1 MGIFDFLK
9 KTEATKT
16 TEITESN
23 KEAEE
28 AKGNACLGV
37 LGFFP
42 MEEKGELLIAA
53 NLEGSLKVGDCL
65 LFCNPDQGMDALGS
79 VVVKKLSCH
88 KEDVEALNDEE
99 LVYLEVDKVP
109 SLDKLK
115 KGSVLYS
122 QGVEE
127 EKRSSTY
134 GYALYRAFVAIQEG
148 KVGDEDY
155 QALSLEDS
163 IEILQA
169 FLWDCRQNQETESEE
184 SYQDNTRK
192 LERLAEIVK
201 DKLLAADS
209 IYAVYSEK
217 TGEPY
222 LFSTT
227 YDRGEEGYLCTD
239 PMIMLFTPRCYHR
252 FKETID
258 SRPKSVVKL
267 IENTEDKK
275 GIENFLGTA
284 FYLNG
289 ALGAFFNS
297 KEVSIAASVL
307 VPKPDFSDLPEIQ
320 VPVMNP
326 DVVRWML
333 LMGQLDSPT
342 TEDEEVIY
350 KLYYKFFSM
359 AVPKAKFLLPLEA
372 ASGFPEGGQEANSF
386 VLEESAKFNIPT
398 GEGKNGRN
406 SVPVFTDW
414 KRLRMVFD
422 EKWNGMIENAG
433 NMIEFFDYAINP
445 TEYYEAGAYVSL
457 TAFKEMQKLSEEQE
471 GRAKETI

>member
-37 LGFFP
+37 LDLFP
-42 MEEKGELLIAA
+42 MKETNQLLIVGS
-53 NLEGSLKVGDCL
+53 LEGSLNVGDQL
-65 LFCNPDQGMDALGS
+65 QFCNPDQGMEILGS
-79 VVVKKLSCH
+79 VEVKKLSSQN
-88 KEDVEALNDEE
+88 KDADSLTDEVLAH
-99 LVYLEVDKVP
+99 LVVDRIP

-115 KGSVLYS
+115 KGSVLFS
-122 QGVEE
+122 LGVEE
-127 EKRSSTY
+127 EQKLSSY
-134 GYALYRAFVAIQEG
+134 SDALYRAFVAIQEG
-148 KVGDEDY
+148 QLTNEDY
-155 QALSLEDS
+155 LASSLDDS
-163 IEILQA
+163 VEISRL
-169 FLWDCRQNQETESEE
+169 FLWKCRQNQETESEE
-184 SYQDNTRK
+184 SYQANTRK

-209 IYAVYSEK
+209 VYAVYSEK

-239 PMIMLFTPRCYHR
+239 PMIMLLTPSWYRQ

-258 SRPKSVVKL
+258 SRPNSVVKL

-289 ALGAFFNS
+289 ALGTIFNS
-297 KEVSIAASVL
+297 KEVSISASAL
-307 VPKPDFSDLPEIQ
+307 VQKPDFSDLPEIQ

-326 DVVRWML
+326 DLVRWML
-333 LMGQLDSPT
+333 LMGQLDYPIK
-342 TEDEEVIY
+342 EEQELLY
-350 KLYYKFFSM
+350 KLYYKFFSE
-359 AVPKAKFLLPLEA
+359 ALPKAKFLIPLDA
-372 ASGFPEGGQEANSF
+372 ASEFKGDSQEGNSF
-386 VLEESAKFNIPT
+386 VLEKDSSFNIPVK
-398 GEGKNGRN
+398 EGKDGRN

-422 EKWNGMIENAG
+422 EKWNGMIEEAG
-433 NMIEFFDYAINP
+433 GMIEVFDYAINP

-457 TAFKEMQKLSEEQE
+457 TAFKEMQKFSEELE
-471 GRAKETI
+471 GRAKD

>member
-134 GYALYRAFVAIQEG
+134 GYALYRAFVTIQEG

-169 FLWDCRQNQETESEE
+169 FLCDCRQNQETESEE
-184 SYQDNTRK
+184 SYQANTRK

-209 IYAVYSEK
+209 IYAVYS
-217 TGEPY
+217 
-222 LFSTT
+222 
-227 YDRGEEGYLCTD
+227 
-239 PMIMLFTPRCYHR
+239 
-252 FKETID
+252 
-258 SRPKSVVKL
+258 
-267 IENTEDKK
+267 
-275 GIENFLGTA
+275 
-284 FYLNG
+284 
-289 ALGAFFNS
+289 
-297 KEVSIAASVL
+297 
-307 VPKPDFSDLPEIQ
+307 
-320 VPVMNP
+320 
-326 DVVRWML
+326 
-333 LMGQLDSPT
+333 
-342 TEDEEVIY
+342 
-350 KLYYKFFSM
+350 
-359 AVPKAKFLLPLEA
+359 
-372 ASGFPEGGQEANSF
+372 
-386 VLEESAKFNIPT
+386 
-398 GEGKNGRN
+398 
-406 SVPVFTDW
+406 
-414 KRLRMVFD
+414 
-422 EKWNGMIENAG
+422 
-433 NMIEFFDYAINP
+433 
-445 TEYYEAGAYVSL
+445 
-457 TAFKEMQKLSEEQE
+457 
-471 GRAKETI
+471 

>member
-37 LGFFP
+37 LDLFP
-42 MEEKGELLIAA
+42 MKKTNQLLIVGS
-53 NLEGSLKVGDCL
+53 LEGSLNVGDRL
-65 LFCNPDQGMDALGS
+65 QFCNPDQGMEILGS
-79 VVVKKLSCH
+79 VEVKKLSSQN
-88 KEDVEALNDEE
+88 KDADSLTDEVLAH
-99 LVYLEVDKVP
+99 LVVDRIP

-115 KGSVLYS
+115 KGSVLFS
-122 QGVEE
+122 SGVEE
-127 EKRSSTY
+127 EQKLSSY
-134 GYALYRAFVAIQEG
+134 SDALYRAFVAIQEG
-148 KVGDEDY
+148 QLTNEDY
-155 QALSLEDS
+155 LASSLDDS
-163 IEILQA
+163 VEILRL
-169 FLWDCRQNQETESEE
+169 FLWKCRQNQETESEE
-184 SYQDNTRK
+184 SYQANTRK

-209 IYAVYSEK
+209 VYAVYSEK

-239 PMIMLFTPRCYHR
+239 PMIMLLTPSWYRQ

-258 SRPKSVVKL
+258 SRPNSVVKL

-289 ALGAFFNS
+289 ALGAIFNS
-297 KEVSIAASVL
+297 KEVSISASAL
-307 VPKPDFSDLPEIQ
+307 VQKPDFSDLPEIQ

-326 DVVRWML
+326 DLVRWML
-333 LMGQLDSPT
+333 LMGQLDYPIK
-342 TEDEEVIY
+342 EEQELLY
-350 KLYYKFFSM
+350 KLYYKFFSE
-359 AVPKAKFLLPLEA
+359 ALPKAKFLIPLDA
-372 ASGFPEGGQEANSF
+372 ASEFKGDSQEGNSF
-386 VLEESAKFNIPT
+386 VLEKDSSFNIPVK
-398 GEGKNGRN
+398 EGKDGRN

-422 EKWNGMIENAG
+422 EKWNGMIEEAG
-433 NMIEFFDYAINP
+433 GMIEVFDYAINP

-457 TAFKEMQKLSEEQE
+457 TAFKEMQKFSEELE
-471 GRAKETI
+471 GRAKD

>member
-227 YDRGEEGYLCTD
+227 YDRGEEEYLCTD

-398 GEGKNGRN
+398 GEGKDGRN

-422 EKWNGMIENAG
+422 EKWNGMIEEAG
-433 NMIEFFDYAINP
+433 GMIEVFDYAINP

-457 TAFKEMQKLSEEQE
+457 TAFRDMQKLSEEQE
-471 GRAKETI
+471 GRAQD

>member
-9 KTEATKT
+9 KTEATKP
-16 TEITESN
+16 TETTESN
-23 KEAEE
+23 KDAEE
-28 AKGNACLGV
+28 AKGNACVGV
-37 LGFFP
+37 LDLFP
-42 MEEKGELLIAA
+42 MKETNQLLIVGS
-53 NLEGSLKVGDCL
+53 LEGSIKVGSQL
-65 LFCNPDQGMDALGS
+65 QFCNPDQGMESLGT
-79 VVVKKLSCH
+79 VEVKKLSSQN
-88 KEDVEALNDEE
+88 KDADSLTDEVLAH
-99 LVYLEVDKVP
+99 LVVDRIP

-115 KGSVLYS
+115 KGSVLFS
-122 QGVEE
+122 SGIEE
-127 EKRSSTY
+127 EQKLSSY
-134 GYALYRAFVAIQEG
+134 SDALYRAFVAIQEG
-148 KVGDEDY
+148 QLTNEY
-155 QALSLEDS
+155 YLAASLDDS
-163 IEILQA
+163 VEILRL
-169 FLWDCRQNQETESEE
+169 FLWKCRQNQETESEE
-184 SYQDNTRK
+184 SYQANTRK

-201 DKLLAADS
+201 DKLSAAES
-209 IYAVYSEK
+209 VYAVFSEK

-222 LFSTT
+222 LFSST

-239 PMIMLFTPRCYHR
+239 PMVMLLTPSWYRQ

-258 SRPKSVVKL
+258 SRPNSVVKL
-267 IENTEDKK
+267 IENAEDKK

-289 ALGAFFNS
+289 ALGAIFNS
-297 KEVSIAASVL
+297 KEVSISASAL
-307 VPKPDFSDLPEIQ
+307 VQKPDFSDLPEIQ

-326 DVVRWML
+326 DLVRWML

-372 ASGFPEGGQEANSF
+372 DSGFPEGGQEGNSF

-422 EKWNGMIENAG
+422 EKWNGMIESAS

-445 TEYYEAGAYVSL
+445 TEYHEAGAYVSL
-457 TAFKEMQKLSEEQE
+457 TAFRDMQKLSEEQE
-471 GRAKETI
+471 GRDKG

>member
-16 TEITESN
+16 TEIIESN

-134 GYALYRAFVAIQEG
+134 GYALYRAFVTIQEG

-184 SYQDNTRK
+184 SYQSNTRK

-201 DKLLAADS
+201 DKLLVADS

-239 PMIMLFTPRCYHR
+239 PMIMLFTPRFYHR

-297 KEVSIAASVL
+297 KEVSISASAL
-307 VPKPDFSDLPEIQ
+307 VQKPDFSDLPEIQ

-372 ASGFPEGGQEANSF
+372 DTGFPEGGQEANSF

-422 EKWNGMIENAG
+422 EKWNGMIEEAG
-433 NMIEFFDYAINP
+433 GMIEFFDYAINP
-445 TEYYEAGAYVSL
+445 TEYHEAGAYVSL
-457 TAFKEMQKLSEEQE
+457 TAFRDMQKLSEEQE
-471 GRAKETI
+471 GRAQD

>member
-65 LFCNPDQGMDALGS
+65 LFCNPDQGMDPLGS
-79 VVVKKLSCH
+79 LVVKKLSCH

-445 TEYYEAGAYVSL
+445 TEYYEAGAYVGL

-471 GRAKETI
+471 GRAKETL

>member
-9 KTEATKT
+9 KTETTKT

-23 KEAEE
+23 KEAKE

-65 LFCNPDQGMDALGS
+65 SFCNPDQGMDALGS

-134 GYALYRAFVAIQEG
+134 GYALYRAFVTIQEG

-155 QALSLEDS
+155 QTLSLEDS

-184 SYQDNTRK
+184 SYQANTRK

-201 DKLLAADS
+201 DKLLVADS

-239 PMIMLFTPRCYHR
+239 PMIMLLTPSWYRQ

-258 SRPKSVVKL
+258 SRPNSVVKL

-289 ALGAFFNS
+289 ALGAIFNS
-297 KEVSIAASVL
+297 KEVSISASAL
-307 VPKPDFSDLPEIQ
+307 VQKPDFSNLPEIQ

-326 DVVRWML
+326 DLVRWML

-350 KLYYKFFSM
+350 KLYYKFFSEAM
-359 AVPKAKFLLPLEA
+359 LKAKFLIPLDA
-372 ASGFPEGGQEANSF
+372 ASEFKDDSQEGSSF
-386 VLEESAKFNIPT
+386 VLEKDSSFNIPVK
-398 GEGKNGRN
+398 EGKDGRN

-422 EKWNGMIENAG
+422 EKWNGMIEEAG
-433 NMIEFFDYAINP
+433 GMIEVFDYAINP

-457 TAFKEMQKLSEEQE
+457 TAFKEMQKFSEELE
-471 GRAKETI
+471 GRAKD

>member
-65 LFCNPDQGMDALGS
+65 QFCNPDQGMDALGS

-134 GYALYRAFVAIQEG
+134 GYALYRAFVTIQEG

-184 SYQDNTRK
+184 SYQANTRK

-457 TAFKEMQKLSEEQE
+457 TAFRDMQKLSEEQE
-471 GRAKETI
+471 GRTQD

>member
-9 KTEATKT
+9 KTETAEAA
-16 TEITESN
+16 EITEAQ
-23 KEAEE
+23 KETEE
-28 AKGNACLGV
+28 SKNNACIGV
-37 LGFFP
+37 LDLFS
-42 MEEKGELLIAA
+42 MKETNQLLIVGS
-53 NLEGSLKVGDCL
+53 LEGSLNVGDQL
-65 LFCNPDQGMDALGS
+65 QFCNPDQGMESLGS
-79 VVVKKLSCH
+79 VEVKKLSSQN
-88 KEDVEALNDEE
+88 KDADSLTDEV
-99 LVYLEVDKVP
+99 LVHLVVDRIP

-115 KGSVLYS
+115 KGSVLFS
-122 QGVEE
+122 SGVEE
-127 EKRSSTY
+127 EQKLSSY
-134 GYALYRAFVAIQEG
+134 SDALYRAFIAIQEG
-148 KVGDEDY
+148 QLTNEDY
-155 QALSLEDS
+155 LAASLDDS
-163 IEILQA
+163 VEILRL
-169 FLWDCRQNQETESEE
+169 FLWKCRQNQETESEE
-184 SYQDNTRK
+184 SYQINTRK

-209 IYAVYSEK
+209 VYAVYSEK

-239 PMIMLFTPRCYHR
+239 PMIMLLTPSWYRQ

-258 SRPKSVVKL
+258 SRPNSVVKL

-289 ALGAFFNS
+289 ALGAIFNS
-297 KEVSIAASVL
+297 KEVSISASAL
-307 VPKPDFSDLPEIQ
+307 VQKPDFSNLPEIQ

-326 DVVRWML
+326 DLVRWML

-350 KLYYKFFSM
+350 KLYYKFFSEAM
-359 AVPKAKFLLPLEA
+359 LKAKFLIPLDA
-372 ASGFPEGGQEANSF
+372 ASEFKDDSQEGSSF
-386 VLEESAKFNIPT
+386 VLEKDSSFNIPVK
-398 GEGKNGRN
+398 EGKDGRN

-422 EKWNGMIENAG
+422 EKWNGMIEEAG
-433 NMIEFFDYAINP
+433 GMIEVFDYAINP

-457 TAFKEMQKLSEEQE
+457 TAFKEMQKLSEELE
-471 GRAKETI
+471 GRAKD

>member
-9 KTEATKT
+9 KTEATKP

-99 LVYLEVDKVP
+99 LIYLEVDKVP

-134 GYALYRAFVAIQEG
+134 GYALYRAFVTIQEG

-184 SYQDNTRK
+184 SYQANTRK

-201 DKLLAADS
+201 DKLLVADS
-209 IYAVYSEK
+209 VYAVYSEK

-445 TEYYEAGAYVSL
+445 TEYYEAGAYVGL
-457 TAFKEMQKLSEEQE
+457 TAFKDMQKLSEEQE
-471 GRAKETI
+471 GRTQD

>member
-1 MGIFDFLK
+1 MGIFDYLK
-9 KTEATKT
+9 KTEA
-16 TEITESN
+16 EEESKN
-23 KEAEE
+23 
-28 AKGNACLGV
+28 NACVGV
-37 LGFFP
+37 LDLFP
-42 MEEKGELLIAA
+42 MKETNQLLIVGS
-53 NLEGSLKVGDCL
+53 LEGSIKVGNQL
-65 LFCNPDQGMDALGS
+65 QFCNPDQGMESLGT
-79 VVVKKLSCH
+79 VEVKKLSSQNKDADSLTDQVLAH
-88 KEDVEALNDEE
+88 
-99 LVYLEVDKVP
+99 LVVDRIP

-115 KGSVLYS
+115 KGSVLFS
-122 QGVEE
+122 SGVEE
-127 EKRSSTY
+127 EQTLSSY
-134 GYALYRAFVAIQEG
+134 SDALYRAFVAIQEG
-148 KVGDEDY
+148 QLTNEDY
-155 QALSLEDS
+155 LAASLDDS
-163 IEILQA
+163 VEILRL
-169 FLWDCRQNQETESEE
+169 FLWKCRQNQETESEE
-184 SYQDNTRK
+184 SYQSNTRK

-209 IYAVYSEK
+209 VYAVYSEK

-239 PMIMLFTPRCYHR
+239 PMIMLFTPRCYHQ

-258 SRPKSVVKL
+258 SRPNSVVKL

-350 KLYYKFFSM
+350 KLYYQFFSM
-359 AVPKAKFLLPLEA
+359 AVPRAKFLLPLEA

-445 TEYYEAGAYVSL
+445 TEYHEAGAYVSL
-457 TAFKEMQKLSEEQE
+457 TAFREMQKLAEELE
-471 GRAKETI
+471 GRAKD

>member
-37 LGFFP
+37 LDLFP
-42 MEEKGELLIAA
+42 MKETNQLLIVGS
-53 NLEGSLKVGDCL
+53 LEGSLNVGDQL
-65 LFCNPDQGMDALGS
+65 QFCNPDQGMEILGS
-79 VVVKKLSCH
+79 VEVKKLSSQN
-88 KEDVEALNDEE
+88 KDADSLTDEVLAH
-99 LVYLEVDKVP
+99 LVVDRIP

-115 KGSVLYS
+115 KGSVLFS
-122 QGVEE
+122 SGIEE
-127 EKRSSTY
+127 EQKLSSY
-134 GYALYRAFVAIQEG
+134 SDALYRAFVAIQEG
-148 KVGDEDY
+148 QLTNEDY
-155 QALSLEDS
+155 LAASLDDS
-163 IEILQA
+163 VEILRL
-169 FLWDCRQNQETESEE
+169 FLWKCRQNQETESEE
-184 SYQDNTRK
+184 SYQANTRK

-209 IYAVYSEK
+209 VYAVYSEK

-239 PMIMLFTPRCYHR
+239 PMIMLLTPSWYRQ

-258 SRPKSVVKL
+258 SRPNSVVKL

-284 FYLNG
+284 FYLDG

-297 KEVSIAASVL
+297 KEVSISASAL
-307 VPKPDFSDLPEIQ
+307 VQKPDFSDLPEIQ

-422 EKWNGMIENAG
+422 GKWNGMIENAG

-445 TEYYEAGAYVSL
+445 TEYYEAGAYVGL
-457 TAFKEMQKLSEEQE
+457 TAFKEMQKFSEELE
-471 GRAKETI
+471 GKAKD

>member
-37 LGFFP
+37 LDLFP
-42 MEEKGELLIAA
+42 MKKTNQLLIVGS
-53 NLEGSLKVGDCL
+53 LEGSLNVGDRL
-65 LFCNPDQGMDALGS
+65 QFCNPDQGMEILGS
-79 VVVKKLSCH
+79 VEVKKLSSQN
-88 KEDVEALNDEE
+88 KDADSLTDEVLAH
-99 LVYLEVDKVP
+99 LVVDRVP

-115 KGSVLYS
+115 KGSVLFS
-122 QGVEE
+122 SGVEE
-127 EKRSSTY
+127 EQKLSSY
-134 GYALYRAFVAIQEG
+134 SDALYRAFVAIQEG
-148 KVGDEDY
+148 QLTNEDY
-155 QALSLEDS
+155 LAASLDDS
-163 IEILQA
+163 VEILRL
-169 FLWDCRQNQETESEE
+169 FLWKCRQNQETESEE
-184 SYQDNTRK
+184 SYQANTRK

-209 IYAVYSEK
+209 VYAVYSEK

-227 YDRGEEGYLCTD
+227 YDRGDEGYLCTD
-239 PMIMLFTPRCYHR
+239 PMIMLLTPSWYRQ

-258 SRPKSVVKL
+258 SRPNSVVKL

-289 ALGAFFNS
+289 ALGAIFNS
-297 KEVSIAASVL
+297 KEVSISASAL
-307 VPKPDFSDLPEIQ
+307 VQKPDFSDLPEIQ

-359 AVPKAKFLLPLEA
+359 AVPKAKFLLPLDA
-372 ASGFPEGGQEANSF
+372 ASEFKGNSQEGNSF
-386 VLEESAKFNIPT
+386 VLEKDSSFNIPVK
-398 GEGKNGRN
+398 EGKNGRN

-422 EKWNGMIENAG
+422 EKWNGMIEEAG
-433 NMIEFFDYAINP
+433 GMIEVFDYAINP

-457 TAFKEMQKLSEEQE
+457 TAFRDMQKLSEEQE
-471 GRAKETI
+471 GRVQD

>member
-9 KTEATKT
+9 KTEATKP
-16 TEITESN
+16 TETTESN

-28 AKGNACLGV
+28 AKDNACVGV
-37 LGFFP
+37 LDLFP
-42 MEEKGELLIAA
+42 MKETNQLLIVGS
-53 NLEGSLKVGDCL
+53 LEGSIKVGDQL
-65 LFCNPDQGMDALGS
+65 QFCNPDQGMESLGT
-79 VVVKKLSCH
+79 VEVKKLSSQN
-88 KEDVEALNDEE
+88 KDADSLTDEVLAH
-99 LVYLEVDKVP
+99 LVVDRIP

-115 KGSVLYS
+115 KGSVLFSSGVDEEQKLSSYS
-122 QGVEE
+122 D
-127 EKRSSTY
+127 
-134 GYALYRAFVAIQEG
+134 ALYRAFVAIQEG
-148 KVGDEDY
+148 QLTNEDY
-155 QALSLEDS
+155 LAASLDDS
-163 IEILQA
+163 VEILRL
-169 FLWDCRQNQETESEE
+169 FLWKCRQNQETESEE
-184 SYQDNTRK
+184 SYQANTRK

-209 IYAVYSEK
+209 VYAVYSEK

-239 PMIMLFTPRCYHR
+239 PMIMLLTPSWYRQ

-258 SRPKSVVKL
+258 SRPNSVVKL

-289 ALGAFFNS
+289 ALGAIFNS
-297 KEVSIAASVL
+297 KEVSISASAL
-307 VPKPDFSDLPEIQ
+307 VQKPAFSNLPEIQ

-326 DVVRWML
+326 DLVRWML
-333 LMGQLDSPT
+333 LMGQMDQPT
-342 TEDEEVIY
+342 TEEQELVY
-350 KLYYKFFSM
+350 GLYYKFFSM
-359 AVPKAKFLLPLEA
+359 AMPKAKFLLPLDA
-372 ASGFPEGGQEANSF
+372 TSGFPEDNSEGNSF
-386 VLEESAKFNIPT
+386 VLEKDANFNIPVR
-398 GEGKNGRN
+398 EGKDGRN

-422 EKWNGMIENAG
+422 EKWNGMIEEAG
-433 NMIEFFDYAINP
+433 GMIEGFDYAINP

-457 TAFKEMQKLSEEQE
+457 TAFRDMQKLSEEQE
-471 GRAKETI
+471 GRAQD

>member
-23 KEAEE
+23 KESEE

-65 LFCNPDQGMDALGS
+65 SFCNPDQGMDALGS

-127 EKRSSTY
+127 KKRSSTY
-134 GYALYRAFVAIQEG
+134 GYALYRAFVTIQEG

-184 SYQDNTRK
+184 SYQSNTRK

-209 IYAVYSEK
+209 VYAVYSEK

-239 PMIMLFTPRCYHR
+239 PMIMLLTPSWYRQ

-258 SRPKSVVKL
+258 SRPNSVVKL

-289 ALGAFFNS
+289 AMGAIFNS
-297 KEVSIAASVL
+297 KEVSISASAL
-307 VPKPDFSDLPEIQ
+307 VQKPDFSNLPEIQ

-326 DVVRWML
+326 DLVRWML

-372 ASGFPEGGQEANSF
+372 ASGLSEGGQESNSF

-422 EKWNGMIENAG
+422 EKWNGMIESAG

-445 TEYYEAGAYVSL
+445 TEYHEAGAYVSL
-457 TAFKEMQKLSEEQE
+457 TAFRDMQKLSEEQE
-471 GRAKETI
+471 GRAQD

>member
-134 GYALYRAFVAIQEG
+134 GYALYRAFVTIQEG

-155 QALSLEDS
+155 QALSIEDS

-184 SYQDNTRK
+184 SYQANTRK

-445 TEYYEAGAYVSL
+445 TEYYEAGAYVGL

-471 GRAKETI
+471 GRAKD

>member
-9 KTEATKT
+9 KTEATKPT
-16 TEITESN
+16 KTTESN

-28 AKGNACLGV
+28 AKGNACVGV
-37 LGFFP
+37 LDLFQ
-42 MEEKGELLIAA
+42 MKETNQLLIVGS
-53 NLEGSLKVGDCL
+53 LEGSIKVGDQL
-65 LFCNPDQGMDALGS
+65 QFCNPDQGMESLGT
-79 VVVKKLSCH
+79 VEVKKLSSQN
-88 KEDVEALNDEE
+88 KDADSLTDEVLAH
-99 LVYLEVDKVP
+99 LVVDRIP

-115 KGSVLYS
+115 KGSVLFS
-122 QGVEE
+122 SGIEE
-127 EKRSSTY
+127 EQKLSSY
-134 GYALYRAFVAIQEG
+134 SDALYRAFVAIQEG
-148 KVGDEDY
+148 QLTNEDY
-155 QALSLEDS
+155 LAASLDDS
-163 IEILQA
+163 VEILQV
-169 FLWDCRQNQETESEE
+169 FLWSCRQNQETESEE
-184 SYQDNTRK
+184 SYQANTRK

-209 IYAVYSEK
+209 IYAVFSEK

-239 PMIMLFTPRCYHR
+239 PMIMLYTPRCYHQ

-457 TAFKEMQKLSEEQE
+457 TAFRDMQKLSEEQE
-471 GRAKETI
+471 GRAKD

>member
-16 TEITESN
+16 TETTESN

-28 AKGNACLGV
+28 VEGNACVGV
-37 LGFFP
+37 LDLFP
-42 MEEKGELLIAA
+42 MKETNQLLIVGS
-53 NLEGSLKVGDCL
+53 LEGSLKVGDQL
-65 LFCNPDQGMDALGS
+65 QFCNPDQGMESLGT
-79 VVVKKLSCH
+79 VEVKKLSSQN
-88 KEDVEALNDEE
+88 KDADSLTDEVLAH
-99 LVYLEVDKVP
+99 LVVDRIP

-115 KGSVLYS
+115 KGSVLFS
-122 QGVEE
+122 SGVEE
-127 EKRSSTY
+127 EQKLSSY
-134 GYALYRAFVAIQEG
+134 SDALYRAFVAIQEG
-148 KVGDEDY
+148 QLTNEDY
-155 QALSLEDS
+155 LAASLDDS
-163 IEILQA
+163 VEILRL
-169 FLWDCRQNQETESEE
+169 FLWKCRQNQETESEE
-184 SYQDNTRK
+184 SYQANTRK
-192 LERLAEIVK
+192 LEGLAEIVK
-201 DKLLAADS
+201 DKLLVADS
-209 IYAVYSEK
+209 VYAVYSEK

-386 VLEESAKFNIPT
+386 VLEKSAKFNIPT

-445 TEYYEAGAYVSL
+445 TEYYEAGAYVGL

-471 GRAKETI
+471 GRAKD

>member
-134 GYALYRAFVAIQEG
+134 GYALYRAFVTIQEG

-155 QALSLEDS
+155 QALSIEDS

-184 SYQDNTRK
+184 SYQANTRK

-267 IENTEDKK
+267 IENTEEKK

-445 TEYYEAGAYVSL
+445 TEYYEAGAYVGL

-471 GRAKETI
+471 GRAKD

>member
-9 KTEATKT
+9 KTEATKP

-99 LVYLEVDKVP
+99 LIYLEVDKVP

-134 GYALYRAFVAIQEG
+134 GYALYRAFVTIQEG

-184 SYQDNTRK
+184 SYQANTRK

-201 DKLLAADS
+201 DKLLVADS
-209 IYAVYSEK
+209 VYAVYSEK

-386 VLEESAKFNIPT
+386 VLEKSAKFNIPT

-445 TEYYEAGAYVSL
+445 TEYYEAGAYVGL

-471 GRAKETI
+471 GRAKD

>member
-23 KEAEE
+23 KESEE

-65 LFCNPDQGMDALGS
+65 SFCNPDQGMDALGS

-127 EKRSSTY
+127 KKRSSTY
-134 GYALYRAFVAIQEG
+134 GYALYRAFVTIQEG

-169 FLWDCRQNQETESEE
+169 FLWDCRQNQDNESEE
-184 SYQDNTRK
+184 NYQANTRK

-201 DKLLAADS
+201 DKLLEADAV
-209 IYAVYSEK
+209 YAVYSEK

-239 PMIMLFTPRCYHR
+239 PMIMLLTPSWYRQ

-258 SRPKSVVKL
+258 SRPNSVVKL

-297 KEVSIAASVL
+297 KEVSISASAL
-307 VPKPDFSDLPEIQ
+307 VQKPDFSDLPEIQ

-326 DVVRWML
+326 DLVRWML
-333 LMGQLDSPT
+333 LMGQMDQPT
-342 TEDEEVIY
+342 TEEQELVY
-350 KLYYKFFSM
+350 GLYYKFFSM
-359 AVPKAKFLLPLEA
+359 AMPKAKFLLPLDA
-372 ASGFPEGGQEANSF
+372 TSGFPEDNSEGNSF
-386 VLEESAKFNIPT
+386 VLEKDSSFNIPVK
-398 GEGKNGRN
+398 EGKNGRN

-422 EKWNGMIENAG
+422 EKWNGMIEEAG
-433 NMIEFFDYAINP
+433 GMIEGFDYAINP

-457 TAFKEMQKLSEEQE
+457 TAFRDMQKLSEEQE
-471 GRAKETI
+471 GRDKG

>member
-23 KEAEE
+23 KESEE

-65 LFCNPDQGMDALGS
+65 SFCNPDQGMDALGS

-127 EKRSSTY
+127 KKRSSTY
-134 GYALYRAFVAIQEG
+134 GYALYRAFVTIQEG

-184 SYQDNTRK
+184 SYQSNTRK

-209 IYAVYSEK
+209 VYAVYSEK

-239 PMIMLFTPRCYHR
+239 PMIMLLTPSWYRQ

-258 SRPKSVVKL
+258 SRPNSVVKL

-289 ALGAFFNS
+289 AMGAIFNS
-297 KEVSIAASVL
+297 KEVSISASAL
-307 VPKPDFSDLPEIQ
+307 VQKPDFSNLPEIQ
-320 VPVMNP
+320 VTVMNP
-326 DVVRWML
+326 DLVRWML

-372 ASGFPEGGQEANSF
+372 ASGLSEGGQESNSF

-422 EKWNGMIENAG
+422 EKWNGMIESAG

-445 TEYYEAGAYVSL
+445 TEYHEAGAYVSL
-457 TAFKEMQKLSEEQE
+457 TAFRDMQKLSEEQE
-471 GRAKETI
+471 GRAQD

>member
-9 KTEATKT
+9 KTETTKT

-23 KEAEE
+23 KEAKE

-65 LFCNPDQGMDALGS
+65 QFCNPDQGMDALGS

-88 KEDVEALNDEE
+88 KEDIEALNDEE

-134 GYALYRAFVAIQEG
+134 GYALYRAFVTIQEG

-155 QALSLEDS
+155 QTLSLEDS

-209 IYAVYSEK
+209 VYAVYSEK

-275 GIENFLGTA
+275 GIENFLGAA

-326 DVVRWML
+326 DVVRWMI

-445 TEYYEAGAYVSL
+445 TEYHEAGAYVSL
-457 TAFKEMQKLSEEQE
+457 TAFRDMQKLSEEQE
-471 GRAKETI
+471 GRAKD

>member
-9 KTEATKT
+9 KTEATKP
-16 TEITESN
+16 TETTESN

-28 AKGNACLGV
+28 AKGNACVGV
-37 LGFFP
+37 LDLFP
-42 MEEKGELLIAA
+42 MKETNQLLIVGS
-53 NLEGSLKVGDCL
+53 LEGSIKVGEQL
-65 LFCNPDQGMDALGS
+65 QFCNPDQGMESLGT
-79 VVVKKLSCH
+79 VEVKKLSSQN
-88 KEDVEALNDEE
+88 KDADSLTDEVLAH
-99 LVYLEVDKVP
+99 LVVDRIP

-115 KGSVLYS
+115 KGSVLFS
-122 QGVEE
+122 SGIEE
-127 EKRSSTY
+127 EQKLSSY
-134 GYALYRAFVAIQEG
+134 SDALYRAFVAIQEG
-148 KVGDEDY
+148 QLTNEDY
-155 QALSLEDS
+155 LAATLDDS
-163 IEILQA
+163 VEILRL
-169 FLWDCRQNQETESEE
+169 FLWKCRQNQETESEE
-184 SYQDNTRK
+184 SYQANTRK

-239 PMIMLFTPRCYHR
+239 PMIMLFTPRCYHQ

-258 SRPKSVVKL
+258 SRPNSVVKL

-275 GIENFLGTA
+275 EIENFLGTA
-284 FYLNG
+284 FYLDG

-297 KEVSIAASVL
+297 KEVSISASAL
-307 VPKPDFSDLPEIQ
+307 VQKPDFSDLPEIQ

-372 ASGFPEGGQEANSF
+372 DSGFPEGGQEGNSF

-422 EKWNGMIENAG
+422 EKWNGMIEEAG
-433 NMIEFFDYAINP
+433 GMIEVFDYAINP

-457 TAFKEMQKLSEEQE
+457 TAFRDMQKLSEEQE
-471 GRAKETI
+471 GRAQD

>member
-9 KTEATKT
+9 KTEATNT

-23 KEAEE
+23 KESEE
-28 AKGNACLGV
+28 AKGNACVGV
-37 LGFFP
+37 LDLFP
-42 MEEKGELLIAA
+42 MKETNQLLIVGS
-53 NLEGSLKVGDCL
+53 LEGSIKVGNQL
-65 LFCNPDQGMDALGS
+65 QFCNPDQGMESLGT
-79 VVVKKLSCH
+79 VEVKKLSSQN
-88 KEDVEALNDEE
+88 KDADSLTDEV
-99 LVYLEVDKVP
+99 LAHIVVDRIP

-115 KGSVLYS
+115 KGSVLFS
-122 QGVEE
+122 SGVEE
-127 EKRSSTY
+127 EQKLSSY
-134 GYALYRAFVAIQEG
+134 SDALYRAFVAIQEG
-148 KVGDEDY
+148 QLTNEDY
-155 QALSLEDS
+155 LAASLDDS
-163 IEILQA
+163 VEILRL
-169 FLWDCRQNQETESEE
+169 FLWKCRQNQETESEE
-184 SYQDNTRK
+184 SYQSNTRK

-201 DKLLAADS
+201 DKLLVADS
-209 IYAVYSEK
+209 VYAVYSEK

-239 PMIMLFTPRCYHR
+239 PMIMLLTPSWYRQ

-258 SRPKSVVKL
+258 SRPNSVVKL

-289 ALGAFFNS
+289 ALGVIFNS
-297 KEVSIAASVL
+297 KEVSISASAL
-307 VPKPDFSDLPEIQ
+307 VQKPDFSDLPEIQ

-372 ASGFPEGGQEANSF
+372 DSGFPEGGQEANSF

-422 EKWNGMIENAG
+422 EKWNGMIESAG

-445 TEYYEAGAYVSL
+445 TKYHEAGAYVSL
-457 TAFKEMQKLSEEQE
+457 TAFRDMQKLSEEQE
-471 GRAKETI
+471 GRAKD

>member
-9 KTEATKT
+9 KTEAAETA
-16 TEITESN
+16 EIIESN

-134 GYALYRAFVAIQEG
+134 GYALYRAFVTIQEG

-184 SYQDNTRK
+184 SYQSNTRK

-201 DKLLAADS
+201 DKLLVADS

-239 PMIMLFTPRCYHR
+239 PMIMLFTPRFYHR

-258 SRPKSVVKL
+258 SRPESVVKL

-297 KEVSIAASVL
+297 KEVSISASAL
-307 VPKPDFSDLPEIQ
+307 VQKPDFSDLPEIQ

-422 EKWNGMIENAG
+422 EQWNGMIEEAG
-433 NMIEFFDYAINP
+433 GMISSFDYAINA
-445 TEYYEAGAYVSL
+445 TEYYKAGAYVSEK
-457 TAFKEMQKLSEEQE
+457 TFREMQKLSEELE
-471 GRAKETI
+471 GRTQA

>member
-23 KEAEE
+23 KDAEE
-28 AKGNACLGV
+28 AKGNACVGV
-37 LGFFP
+37 LDLFP
-42 MEEKGELLIAA
+42 MKETNQLLIVGS
-53 NLEGSLKVGDCL
+53 LEGSIKVGSQL
-65 LFCNPDQGMDALGS
+65 QFCNPDQGMESLGT
-79 VVVKKLSCH
+79 VEVKKLSSQN
-88 KEDVEALNDEE
+88 KDADSLTDEVLAH
-99 LVYLEVDKVP
+99 LVVDRIP

-115 KGSVLYS
+115 KGSVLFS
-122 QGVEE
+122 SGIEE
-127 EKRSSTY
+127 EQKLSSY
-134 GYALYRAFVAIQEG
+134 SDALYRAFVAIQEG
-148 KVGDEDY
+148 QLTNEDY
-155 QALSLEDS
+155 LAATLDDS
-163 IEILQA
+163 VEILRL
-169 FLWDCRQNQETESEE
+169 FLWKCRQNQETESEE
-184 SYQDNTRK
+184 SYQSNTRK

-209 IYAVYSEK
+209 VYAVYSEK

-239 PMIMLFTPRCYHR
+239 PMIMLLTPSWYRQ

-258 SRPKSVVKL
+258 SRPNSVVKL

-275 GIENFLGTA
+275 EIENFLGTA
-284 FYLNG
+284 FYLDG

-297 KEVSIAASVL
+297 KEVSISASAL
-307 VPKPDFSDLPEIQ
+307 VQKPDFSDLPEIQ

-359 AVPKAKFLLPLEA
+359 AVLKAKFLLPLEA
-372 ASGFPEGGQEANSF
+372 DSGFPEGGQEGNSF
-386 VLEESAKFNIPT
+386 VLEESAKINIPT

-445 TEYYEAGAYVSL
+445 TEYHEAGAYVSL
-457 TAFKEMQKLSEEQE
+457 TAFRDMQKLSKEQE
-471 GRAKETI
+471 GRAQD

>member
-23 KEAEE
+23 KDAEE
-28 AKGNACLGV
+28 AKGNACVGV
-37 LGFFP
+37 LDLFP
-42 MEEKGELLIAA
+42 MKETNQLLIVGS
-53 NLEGSLKVGDCL
+53 LEGSIKVGSQL
-65 LFCNPDQGMDALGS
+65 QFCNPDQGMESLGT
-79 VVVKKLSCH
+79 VEVKKLSSQN
-88 KEDVEALNDEE
+88 KDADSLTDEVLAH
-99 LVYLEVDKVP
+99 LVVDRIP

-115 KGSVLYS
+115 KGSVLFS
-122 QGVEE
+122 SGIEE
-127 EKRSSTY
+127 EQKLSSY
-134 GYALYRAFVAIQEG
+134 SDALYRAFVAIQEG
-148 KVGDEDY
+148 QLTNEDY
-155 QALSLEDS
+155 LAATLDDS
-163 IEILQA
+163 VEILRL
-169 FLWDCRQNQETESEE
+169 FLWKCRQNQETESEE
-184 SYQDNTRK
+184 SYQSNTRK

-209 IYAVYSEK
+209 VYAVYSEK

-239 PMIMLFTPRCYHR
+239 PMIMLLTPSWYRQ

-258 SRPKSVVKL
+258 SRPNSVVKL

-275 GIENFLGTA
+275 EIENFLGTA
-284 FYLNG
+284 FYLDG

-297 KEVSIAASVL
+297 KEVSISASAL
-307 VPKPDFSDLPEIQ
+307 VQKPDFSDLPEIQ

-386 VLEESAKFNIPT
+386 VLDESAKFNIPT

-445 TEYYEAGAYVSL
+445 TEYHEAGAYVSL
-457 TAFKEMQKLSEEQE
+457 TAFRDMQKLSEEQE
-471 GRAKETI
+471 GRVQD